1 MAAEAVRVPVGPDVR
16 EPPEEREAEV
26 FDRVGEVVDLAE
38 GFGDGAR
45 LFVGGGF
52 EQLVVQFVAAV
63 AVLIFS
69 FVVAYV
75 LGLAIEKTIGF
86 RVKNEDEI
94 AGVGVAVHGE

>member
-1 MAAEAVRVPVGPDVR
+1 MPTG
-16 EPPEEREAEV
+16 
-26 FDRVGEVVDLAE
+26 
-38 GFGDGAR
+38 
-45 LFVGGGF
+45 LFVGGGIQ
-52 EQLVVQFVAAV
+52 QLVVQFIAAF

-94 AGVGVAVHGE
+94 AGIDTVVHGEEGYALVD